1 MREWSDFPDQVAIQ
15 LNGLLL
21 LLCSDYYDSFHA
33 MFTSAKLTHDAMS
46 KIDTHPTLAIVEL
59 QRLLVD
65 EEMLSW
71 DDAWEIV
78 TKTFAFTNHT
88 VLPEAME
95 KWSVPMFEYLLPR
108 HLQIIFDINLVSL
121 CQFSCLF
128 IPAEK
133 LAKKSSNRLTLV
145 TCCAIGKTVLLA
157 EGREEGP

>member
-1 MREWSDFPDQVAIQ
+1 
-15 LNGLLL
+15 
-21 LLCSDYYDSFHA
+21 
-33 MFTSAKLTHDAMS
+33 MF

-65 EEMLSW
+65 EELLSW

-108 HLQIIFDINLVSL
+108 HLQIIFDINLVSFGRV
-121 CQFSCLF
+121 CCTF
-128 IPAEK
+128 
-133 LAKKSSNRLTLV
+133 RL
-145 TCCAIGKTVLLA
+145 LL
-157 EGREEGP
+157 

>member
-1 MREWSDFPDQVAIQ
+1 
-15 LNGLLL
+15 
-21 LLCSDYYDSFHA
+21 
-33 MFTSAKLTHDAMS
+33 MS

-65 EEMLSW
+65 EELLSW

-108 HLQIIFDINLVSL
+108 HLQIIFDINLVSVS
-121 CQFSCLF
+121 FFFCLF
-128 IPAEK
+128 IPA
-133 LAKKSSNRLTLV
+133 
-145 TCCAIGKTVLLA
+145 I
-157 EGREEGP
+157 

>member
-1 MREWSDFPDQVAIQ
+1 MT
-15 LNGLLL
+15 L
-21 LLCSDYYDSFHA
+21 
-33 MFTSAKLTHDAMS
+33 LTHLCDANVR
-46 KIDTHPTLAIVEL
+46 IDTHPTLAIVEL

-108 HLQIIFDINLVSL
+108 HLQIIFDINLVS
-121 CQFSCLF
+121 
-128 IPAEK
+128 P
-133 LAKKSSNRLTLV
+133 
-145 TCCAIGKTVLLA
+145 G
-157 EGREEGP
+157 